1 MAALLRRYS
10 TVNRH
15 ALGENPLARRRDSI
29 LRNTEHTEMEER
41 ALPSSNAVSTET
53 VGPDEATRA
62 ADNRIQFVLTPRH
75 LQLLDDLC
83 YQVRRATRYKL
94 NRSEVVRALIEQLE
108 HKELHFKHI
117 RSEEDLR
124 EQIRKVLH

>member
-1 MAALLRRYS
+1 
-10 TVNRH
+10 VNRH
-15 ALGENPLARRRDSI
+15 AIGENPLARRRDSI

-41 ALPSSNAVSTET
+41 TLSSSNAVAAGP
-53 VGPDEATRA
+53 VGPDEAARA

-83 YQVRRATRYKL
+83 YHVRRATRYKL

-108 HKELHFKHI
+108 NKELHFKHI

-124 EQIRKVLH
+124 EQIREVFHAGIHELKIS